1 MNKTIQET
9 KKFLE
14 EFSHILPKPTAE
26 VWIAPPFT
34 AISAAADYVREKKLS
49 ITIGSQDVADQQSG
63 AFTGEVSSA
72 MLQEAGALFCIIGH
86 SERRTLYHEN
96 DALIHAKIKMA
107 IAQGLRPLLC
117 VGESEK
123 EREQGR
129 VEEILHLQLAA
140 ALQGVAPAQLSQ
152 LCIAYEPVW
161 AIGTGKAATPE
172 LAQEAHAICRDFLTH
187 LGVSKVP
194 LLYGGSVKPDNTAA
208 LMQQPDIDGALIG
221 GAALDPKVFA
231 QLITSVSA

>member
-1 MNKTIQET
+1 MIFAGNWKMNKTIQET

-14 EFSHILPKPTAE
+14 EFSHILPNHIAE
-26 VWIAPPFT
+26 VRIAPPFT

-72 MLQEAGALFCIIGH
+72 MLQEAGAVFCIIGH

-140 ALQGVAPAQLSQ
+140 ALQGIAPAQLSQ

-161 AIGTGKAATPE
+161 AIGTGKVAIPE
-172 LAQEAHAICRDFLTH
+172 LAPYRPTQSVAIFLRIWA
-187 LGVSKVP
+187 S
-194 LLYGGSVKPDNTAA
+194 
-208 LMQQPDIDGALIG
+208 
-221 GAALDPKVFA
+221 PKFPSS
-231 QLITSVSA
+231 TEDR